1 MLDCGDRTMVLEC
14 EVNGA
19 ATLLSRARPTRWSP
33 SDKRAETAPP
43 DGSTWRTARFIVML
57 PCLMQTKE
65 YNRVSHHDPRL
76 AFSMTSHGRRLQCF
90 LYTYG

>member
-1 MLDCGDRTMVLEC
+1 MVLEC

-19 ATLLSRARPTRWSP
+19 ATLLSRARPHPAGHHLTKAQKPLHRTW
-33 SDKRAETAPP
+33 
-43 DGSTWRTARFIVML
+43 STWRTARFIVML

-90 LYTYG
+90 LYTYGYAK